1 MVALSSPELLSA
13 AHACAYRR
21 CARGKAALYFLSAYF
36 ALHFGYCR
44 VPDQGGYRHEA
55 RAVDIL
61 KLVDL
66 GAKTA
71 DDGIMKTT
79 VDIPDAVLKEAM
91 GFTKARTKRQAIV
104 TALEDFNHRRRLA
117 DLIKHA
123 GTCAGF
129 MSADEVK
136 TLRRKG

>member
-1 MVALSSPELLSA
+1 LDA
-13 AHACAYRR
+13 
-21 CARGKAALYFLSAYF
+21 
-36 ALHFGYCR
+36 
-44 VPDQGGYRHEA
+44 
-55 RAVDIL
+55 
-61 KLVDL
+61 KLVDN
-66 GAKTA
+66 
-71 DDGIMKTT
+71 GIMKTT
-79 VDIPDAVLKEAM
+79 VDIPDSVLKEAM

-104 TALEDFNHRRRLA
+104 TALEDFNHRRRMA